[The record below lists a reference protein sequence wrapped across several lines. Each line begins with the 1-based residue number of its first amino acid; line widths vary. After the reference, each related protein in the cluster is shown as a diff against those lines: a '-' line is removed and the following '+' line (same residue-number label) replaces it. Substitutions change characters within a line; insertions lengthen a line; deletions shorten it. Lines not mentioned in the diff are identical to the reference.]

1 MIKFQAKLCLTIL
14 KVLVTY
20 KETSMLPRALAK
32 YVNNF
37 KVLITY
43 NNLKKKKKV
52 CEKGRTYS
60 LMESQLINVSHLAQ
74 L

>member
-43 NNLKKKKKV
+43 NNLKKKKKKCV
-52 CEKGRTYS
+52 RRGGH
-60 LMESQLINVSHLAQ
+60 IHLWKAN
-74 L
+74 LSMFLT

>member
-37 KVLITY
+37 KVLIAY
-43 NNLKKKKKV
+43 NNLKKKKKCV
-52 CEKGRTYS
+52 RRGGH
-60 LMESQLINVSHLAQ
+60 IHLWKAN
-74 L
+74 LSMFLT